1 MNLTQID
8 RNRIVAASLLT
19 ALLVPLAWL
28 ASGSSS
34 QTVATATTAAA
45 TTTTFDVGIGSNATA
60 DAPVNLEGPTGA
72 GAQGEGKIAFP
83 ADLEGQYHRGTAS
96 YKRFPQ
102 SANTGCITSIV
113 PLGTE
118 ITVRNLDNG
127 RTVTCLNI
135 NIGYVPPVAD
145 IILNTRLFEDIGRL
159 VDAPLPVEFTW

>member
-28 ASGSSS
+28 ASGASE
-34 QTVATATTAAA
+34 QTAATATTAVV
-45 TTTTFDVGIGSNATA
+45 TTTTYELGIGANANA
-60 DAPVNLEGPTGA
+60 DTPANLEGPTGA
-72 GAQGEGKIAFP
+72 GAQGEGQIAFP

-96 YKRFPQ
+96 YKRFPE
-102 SANTGCITSIV
+102 SATNGCITGIV
-113 PLGTE
+113 PLGVE

-127 RTVTCLNI
+127 RVVTCLNL

-145 IILNTRLFEDIGRL
+145 IVLNTRLFEDIGRL